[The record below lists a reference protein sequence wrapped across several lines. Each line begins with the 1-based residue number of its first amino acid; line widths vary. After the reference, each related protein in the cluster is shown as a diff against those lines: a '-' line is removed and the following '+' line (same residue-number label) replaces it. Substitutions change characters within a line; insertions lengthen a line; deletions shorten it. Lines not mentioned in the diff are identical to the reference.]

1 MPKTWSGCST
11 RCEPAWRRRPWTTRH
26 GGWQL
31 QKRLSVMSAFVPAVE
46 AQHNRRRAL
55 RYEKHIFGREVKL
68 EL

>member
-1 MPKTWSGCST
+1 MERVFHALRARVETEAVDDEA
-11 RCEPAWRRRPWTTRH
+11 R
-26 GGWQL
+26 WQL